1 MIRRPAEHVA
11 ASRVW
16 LRSRLFRRGVTALVF
31 SLVATACHGSSP
43 IAPGNSSSRTV
54 YVSTTGSDRNAGT
67 IGAPWQTLS
76 FAVAQLHA
84 GDTLYIRGGTY
95 TGVSNR
101 FDSLTGMVRG
111 GTSWSNPITIAGY
124 QSEVVIVQPP
134 DAGLQGIR
142 LTSSAQQYLI
152 FQDFIV
158 DMINLN
164 SGTADGVYL
173 SGGANHNRFL
183 RLEVRNNLHSGIA
196 FSDNN
201 GNAPFNEVVNCKL
214 HDNGRGMV
222 SNSGYGMYWFTS
234 DNLIEGNE
242 IYNNNGYGLHLFTD
256 ANASRNIIRMNNI
269 HDNQIHGAGGPG
281 GSSSYGIVVGNGDS
295 NQVSSN
301 MISNNQGGILVSFG
315 ATNTTVNGNTIYNN
329 TPLEGILI
337 QMATN
342 TVVKDNIVYG
352 NGTQIVNQGTGTVLS
367 NNGA

>member
-1 MIRRPAEHVA
+1 MNRRA
-11 ASRVW
+11 AGHSAAGREWSRNPG
-16 LRSRLFRRGVTALVF
+16 LMRRLIPLIVVLA
-31 SLVATACHGSSP
+31 AAACHASSLT
-43 IAPGNSSSRTV
+43 APSSSSSRAV
-54 YVSTTGSDRNAGT
+54 YVSTTGNDRNAGT
-67 IGAPWQTLS
+67 IGAPWRTLS

-84 GDTLYIRGGTY
+84 GDTLYIRGGIY
-95 TGVSNR
+95 SGVANR
-101 FDSLTGMVRG
+101 FDSQTGTVRG

-124 QSEVVIVQPP
+124 QSEVVTIQPS
-134 DAGLQGIR
+134 DAGLQGLR
-142 LTSSAQQYLI
+142 LTGSAQQYLI
-152 FQDFIV
+152 FQDFV
-158 DMINLN
+158 LDMINLS
-164 SGTADGVYL
+164 SGTEAVYL

-183 RLEVRNNLHSGIA
+183 RLEVKNNVSNGIV

-201 GNAPFNEVVNCKL
+201 GNSPFNEVLNCKL
-214 HDNGRGMV
+214 HDNGRGSV

-281 GSSSYGIVVGNGDS
+281 GTSSYGIVVGNGDS
-295 NQVSSN
+295 NQVSN
-301 MISNNQGGILVSFG
+301 NTIVNNQGGILVSFG
-315 ATNTTVNGNTIYNN
+315 ATNTTVYSNTIYNN

-342 TVVKDNIVYG
+342 TVVRDNTVYG
-352 NGTQIVNQGTGTVLS
+352 NGTQIVNQGVGTVLS